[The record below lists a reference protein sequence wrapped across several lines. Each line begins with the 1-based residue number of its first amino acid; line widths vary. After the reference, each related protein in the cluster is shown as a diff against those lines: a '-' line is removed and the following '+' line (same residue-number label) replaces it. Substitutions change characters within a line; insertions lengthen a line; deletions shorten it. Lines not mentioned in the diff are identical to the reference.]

1 MYEPFVIHGSSPV
14 ATVAT
19 LATLREP
26 AAEPE
31 PEQEPK
37 TVSTAATVAPAITPR
52 VGAEPP
58 FGGLHPRYGP
68 AFEALCAQCPAGVD
82 SFAWWVAAF
91 DAAATLSFWGMEL
104 ARLNWAS
111 ADLFAPDGLA
121 WRLKGDPV
129 VAIGPRRA
137 FTQAGRMFERG
148 RR

>member
-26 AAEPE
+26 AAQPE
-31 PEQEPK
+31 SEQEPK
-37 TVSTAATVAPAITPR
+37 TVATVAPAITLAPR
-52 VGAEPP
+52 IGAEPP

-82 SFAWWVAAF
+82 CFAWSAAAC
-91 DAAATLSFWGMEL
+91 DAAATLSFFGTEL
-104 ARLNWAS
+104 ARLNWTS
-111 ADLFAPDGLA
+111 ADLFAPNGLA
-121 WRLKGDPV
+121 WWLKGDAV

-137 FTQAGRMFERG
+137 FTQSRRVFERAP
-148 RR
+148 R